1 MTTEEKLKEYIL
13 TRYNS
18 IREFAQIAEVSN
30 STLDSIL
37 KRGVNNSNLT
47 NIKKICKTLG
57 ISVDELAEGRITPI
71 VPTKVDY
78 HLVNENIDIEVS
90 DFLRDTKSH
99 LELYKRFTL
108 NGKPIDK
115 ESLSTIIKA
124 IEIGEDIAKK
134 K

>member
-71 VPTKVDY
+71 VPGSIGY

-90 DFLRDTKSH
+90 DFLRDTKSS
-99 LELYKRFTL
+99 LELYKRFML